1 MPQGEPPTLRPFGP
15 HDNTVWRRGK
25 TVARCRH
32 DPNHTPPHPGCTCGL
47 YAMTLID
54 VRYSV
59 ACRAW
64 LIDYLRWAVY
74 AEKHGYIAATM
85 FAQRAT
91 AEWAA
96 GQPHPVIGEVR
107 LYDPVPMCR
116 DQTTGDGEYLSRSW
130 RARAAVI
137 TALYVPA
144 AAADVVDA
152 LARRYGVPCE
162 VGYPDGWT
170 RAEWDVRAVRDGQRI
185 SPDHPLR
192 YPSHAALGLHPPGA

>member
-1 MPQGEPPTLRPFGP
+1 
-15 HDNTVWRRGK
+15 
-25 TVARCRH
+25 
-32 DPNHTPPHPGCTCGL
+32 
-47 YAMTLID
+47 MTLID

-64 LIDYLRWAVY
+64 LIEYLRWAVY
-74 AEKHGYIAATM
+74 AEKHGYLAATM

-96 GQPHPVIGEVR
+96 AQPHPVIGEVR

-116 DQTTGDGEYLSRSW
+116 DQPTGDGEYLSSSW

-170 RAEWDVRAVRDGQRI
+170 RAEWDARAVRDGQRI

-192 YPSHAALGLHPPGA
+192 YPSHAALGLHP